1 MLNHQRKTKADDF
14 PVPQLTVVPA
24 AETAAPASPWAVAEE
39 SLDDSLIA
47 FRTENEPV
55 APSAVRV
62 HGRTVALAA
71 VVVVALG
78 ASWFGWRTWS
88 TSRASAA
95 PAPIVR
101 TGTAVFSSVPDG
113 ALISIDGVARGT
125 TPMRVSL
132 DAGAHS
138 VQITSGTISRT
149 IPITVEPGAVVSQ
162 YVELAVGPPFQGGR
176 VEIGSDPA
184 GAEVRI
190 DGVLKGVTPLVVA
203 DVPPGQRRITVSG
216 RDGVVNRNVNVTS
229 GATSTVVVSAS
240 ATSTQA
246 ASGGWLTID
255 SPIEME
261 ISEGG
266 RLLGTTRTERLML
279 PVGSHRIDLANAP
292 LEFVT
297 TRTVDIAA
305 GKTLSVSVALPNGKL
320 SVNAVPWADV
330 SIDGQSYGTT
340 PLGDLQLPIG
350 THEVAF
356 RHPQLGEKRQTV
368 TVKAEA
374 PARVG
379 VDLRK

>member
-1 MLNHQRKTKADDF
+1 MSNHQRKAKADDF
-14 PVPQLTVVPA
+14 PVPQLTIVPPVETGAPVA
-24 AETAAPASPWAVAEE
+24 AWAEAQTF
-39 SLDDSLIA
+39 DDSLIA
-47 FRTENEPV
+47 FRTESELA
-55 APSAVRV
+55 APPPARN
-62 HGRTVALAA
+62 HTRAIALAVA
-71 VVVVALG
+71 VIVAVG

-88 TSRASAA
+88 TNRASAA

-101 TGTAVFSSVPDG
+101 TGTAVFSSVPEG

-125 TPMRVSL
+125 TPLRVSL
-132 DAGAHS
+132 AAGAHS
-138 VQITSGTISRT
+138 VQITSGTVSRT

-162 YVELAVGPPFQGGR
+162 YVELAATPAYQGGR

-190 DGVLKGVTPLVVA
+190 DGVLRGVTPLVVA
-203 DVPPGQRRITVSG
+203 DVPPGQRRISVSG
-216 RDGVVNRNVNVTS
+216 RDGVINRVVNVTS
-229 GATSTVVVSAS
+229 GATSTVVVSAT
-240 ATSTQA
+240 ATQA
-246 ASGGWLTID
+246 ASGGWLTIEA
-255 SPIEME
+255 PIEME

-292 LEFVT
+292 LEFVA

-305 GKTLSVSVALPNGKL
+305 GKTLNVSVALPNGKL

-340 PLGDLQLPIG
+340 PLGDLLLPIG
-350 THEVAF
+350 THEVVF
-356 RHPQLGEKRQTV
+356 RHPQLGERRQTV
-368 TVKAEA
+368 TVKAQA